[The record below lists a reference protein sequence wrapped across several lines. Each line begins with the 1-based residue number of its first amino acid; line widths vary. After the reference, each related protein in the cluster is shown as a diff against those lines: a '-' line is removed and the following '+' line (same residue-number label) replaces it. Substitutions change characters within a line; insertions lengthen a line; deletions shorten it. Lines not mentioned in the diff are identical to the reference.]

1 MIERVY
7 RCLLRGYP
15 ASFRALFADEMRAV
29 FAQRLQDARQQQRLV
44 DFCAQEV
51 FELLRSIA
59 MENFTRFKKNTPE
72 SPQRIALARRILQ
85 ITAVL
90 VFLVYLGMVVLPR
103 PLEGDVAVFLLFNVG
118 VMASLALTLWRE
130 RLGGVLMTALS
141 ALWWAF
147 LFVTLSSSI
156 PLPIAAVGALIPPLP
171 YMLIGALYV
180 RIAKQAALVGSSN
193 TL

>member
-1 MIERVY
+1 
-7 RCLLRGYP
+7 
-15 ASFRALFADEMRAV
+15 
-29 FAQRLQDARQQQRLV
+29 
-44 DFCAQEV
+44 
-51 FELLRSIA
+51 

-171 YMLIGALYV
+171 YMLIGALHV